1 MDFLYGELNKL
12 VEKQVY
18 QGKNTDTASVDV
30 DNVDSTISVKVNLDK
45 VASREYVENRTKD
58 LVGPAGKSAYEI
70 AVDNGFIGTEEE
82 WLASLSSAAAPIYV
96 TSVEE
101 MTNTS
106 QMYVMPDNH
115 IWAYAKT
122 TIGKEPVNLFDI
134 NAQNNHKDSRIH
146 WANDRAESSPES
158 VAGAEFNENFY
169 NKDSNPLGIR
179 MPQKGSLVTD
189 YLATDLSSLG
199 NNYNLTIKGYGTD
212 SEEATILIK
221 NAGGAGI
228 MFFDEDKKFI
238 SSTILYSGSSWNFN
252 TVEEVNGNNKYVK
265 IDLSSLKVVYGPLNN
280 QGATV
285 ELPKILANT
294 EYIRLGF
301 SINGV
306 TEALTDNDLTDLSI
320 SLDAQDKSIEGYAW
334 IDTGILYANSSVT
347 KTSIQNALGYV
358 PESESNKV
366 EDYNPDDI
374 YTNKQFLSATAT
386 ENLLSQSHNI
396 VAVDVTYNDGSSE
409 TFEIWANKR

>member
-18 QGKNTDTASVDV
+18 IGKDTETVKMDV
-30 DNVDSTISVKVNLDK
+30 DNVDATISANVDLSV
-45 VASREYVENRTKD
+45 VASREYVDTTTKG

-96 TSVEE
+96 KSVEE

-122 TIGKEPVNLFDI
+122 TIGNQPVNLFSI
-134 NAQNNHKDSRIH
+134 NAENNHKDSRIH
-146 WANDRAESSPES
+146 WSNDNAQSSPDS
-158 VAGAEFNENFY
+158 VAGAEFNENVY
-169 NKDSNPLGIR
+169 NKDTNPLGIR
-179 MPQKGSLVTD
+179 MAQQGSLVTD

-199 NNYNLTIKGYGTD
+199 DNYNLTIRGYGKD
-212 SEEATILIK
+212 SEEANTLIK

-228 MFFDEDKKFI
+228 VFFDASKKFI
-238 SSTILYSGSSWNFN
+238 SSSILYMGTAWNFN
-252 TVEEVNGNNKYVK
+252 NVKEVDGINKYVS
-265 IDLSSLKVVYGPLNN
+265 IDLSSLKAIYGPLNH
-280 QGATV
+280 QGISV

-294 EYIRLGF
+294 KYIRLGF

-306 TEALTDNDLTDLSI
+306 AESLSDSDLTNLSI
-320 SLDAQDKSIEGYAW
+320 SLDAQDKSVEGYTW
-334 IDTGILYANSSVT
+334 IDTRILYSNSSVT
-347 KTSIQNALGYV
+347 KASIQTALGYI
-358 PESESNKV
+358 PESENNKI
-366 EDYNPDDI
+366 ETYNPEDT
-374 YTNKQFLSATAT
+374 YTEKNYFSATAT
-386 ENLLSQSHNI
+386 DNFINQSHNVI
-396 VAVDVTYNDGSSE
+396 AIDVTYTDGTSE
-409 TFEIWANKR
+409 TFEVWANKR

>member
-18 QGKNTDTASVDV
+18 IGKDTETVKMDV
-30 DNVDSTISVKVNLDK
+30 DNVDATISANVDLSV
-45 VASREYVENRTKD
+45 VASREYVDNTTKG

-122 TIGKEPVNLFDI
+122 TIGNQPVNLFSI
-134 NAQNNHKDSRIH
+134 NAENNHKDSRIH
-146 WANDRAESSPES
+146 WSNDNAQSSPDS
-158 VAGAEFNENFY
+158 VAGAEFNENVY
-169 NKDSNPLGIR
+169 NKDTNPLGIR
-179 MPQKGSLVTD
+179 MTQKGSLVTD

-199 NNYNLTIKGYGTD
+199 DNYNLTIRGYGKD
-212 SEEATILIK
+212 SEEANTLIK

-228 MFFDEDKKFI
+228 VFFDASKKFI
-238 SSTILYSGSSWNFN
+238 SSSILYMDTAWNFN
-252 TVEEVNGNNKYVK
+252 RVKEVDGINKYVS
-265 IDLSSLKVVYGPLNN
+265 IDLSSLKAIYGPLNH
-280 QGATV
+280 QGISV

-294 EYIRLGF
+294 KYIRLGF

-306 TEALTDNDLTDLSI
+306 AESLSDSDLTNLSI
-320 SLDAQDKSIEGYAW
+320 SLDAQDKSVEGYTW
-334 IDTGILYANSSVT
+334 IDTGILYSNSSVT
-347 KTSIQNALGYV
+347 KASIQTALGYI
-358 PESESNKV
+358 PESENNKI
-366 EDYNPDDI
+366 ETYNPEDT
-374 YTNKQFLSATAT
+374 YTEKNYFSATAT
-386 ENLLSQSHNI
+386 DNFINQSHNVI
-396 VAVDVTYNDGSSE
+396 AIDVTYTDGTSE
-409 TFEIWANKR
+409 TFEVWANKR

>member
-18 QGKNTDTASVDV
+18 IGKDTETVKMDI
-30 DNVDSTISVKVNLDK
+30 DNVDATVSANVDLSV
-45 VASREYVENRTKD
+45 VASREYVDNTTKG

-122 TIGKEPVNLFDI
+122 TIGNQPVNLFSI
-134 NAQNNHKDSRIH
+134 NAENNHKDSRIH
-146 WANDRAESSPES
+146 WSNDNAQSSPDS
-158 VAGAEFNENFY
+158 VAGAEFNENVY
-169 NKDSNPLGIR
+169 NKDTNPLGIR
-179 MPQKGSLVTD
+179 MTQKGSLVTD

-199 NNYNLTIKGYGTD
+199 DNYNLTIRGYGKD
-212 SEEATILIK
+212 SEEANTLIK

-228 MFFDEDKKFI
+228 VFFDASKKFI
-238 SSTILYSGSSWNFN
+238 SSSILYMGTAWNFN
-252 TVEEVNGNNKYVK
+252 NVKEVDGNNKYVS
-265 IDLSSLKVVYGPLNN
+265 IDLSSLKAVYGPLNH
-280 QGATV
+280 QGISV

-294 EYIRLGF
+294 KYIRLGF

-306 TEALTDNDLTDLSI
+306 AESLTDSDLTNLSI
-320 SLDAQDKSIEGYAW
+320 SLDAQDKSVEGYTW
-334 IDTGILYANSSVT
+334 IDTGILYSNSSVT
-347 KTSIQNALGYV
+347 KASIQTALGYI
-358 PESESNKV
+358 PESENNKI
-366 EDYNPDDI
+366 EEYNPEDT
-374 YTNKQFLSATAT
+374 YTEKNYFSATAT
-386 ENLLSQSHNI
+386 DNFINQSHNV
-396 VAVDVTYNDGSSE
+396 VAIDVTYTDGTSE
-409 TFEIWANKR
+409 TFEVWANKK